1 MDTDKNEGERF
12 SIVLFSGTVDKIM
25 AATTLTSG
33 AAAMGKK
40 VTLFLTFWGLMAF
53 RKDDWKTNT
62 RFSKDFEDYAAPA
75 MEMMQ
80 AKNVPPW
87 MQTLTQ
93 AMAMGDVTIKACSM
107 TMELF
112 NMKMSDFE
120 PVVSEV
126 TGVASFIQE
135 SEGGQVLFI

>member
-1 MDTDKNEGERF
+1 
-12 SIVLFSGTVDKIM
+12 
-25 AATTLTSG
+25 
-33 AAAMGKK
+33 
-40 VTLFLTFWGLMAF
+40 
-53 RKDDWKTNT
+53 
-62 RFSKDFEDYAAPA
+62 
-75 MEMMQ
+75 MQ

-112 NMKMSDFE
+112 NMKLSDFE